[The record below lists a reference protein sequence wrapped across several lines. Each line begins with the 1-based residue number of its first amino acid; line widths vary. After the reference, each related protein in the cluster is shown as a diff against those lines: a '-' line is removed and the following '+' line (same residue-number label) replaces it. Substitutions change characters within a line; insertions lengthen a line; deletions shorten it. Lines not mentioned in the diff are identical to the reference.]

1 MITPHKRFPS
11 FLVTAALAL
20 VSAGASQAQ
29 TSSSDAPAPVSSASD
44 EIVVLKPF
52 DVTAEQMQGYRVSS
66 ASTATRTNT
75 ALIDIPQTV
84 DIMTKEM
91 WSDMGAT
98 TFDQSFRYVS
108 NVYVRNRNAGGGDTV
123 NLRGFET
130 SGSIAVD
137 GVRVGS
143 YKRDLVGYERL
154 EVVKGPPSAVQGRA
168 GGTGLLNYILK
179 KPDLDRNF
187 TTLKYTTGMDEYD
200 DAFNRVEVDSNYRI
214 WKDKMSARLAAAWQ
228 RSDDYINFQDS
239 RIFAL
244 YPSFRW
250 AITDK
255 TDLVF
260 TGEFIDSNTPSR
272 EEGHGF
278 ALYPGKLRRLIPQFA
293 KDSDPITALNLPY
306 DFAISGPGNEDKE
319 KVAVGTLFFTHTFND
334 YITFRQVGHWRYQGA
349 DTFAWTGEDNFNT
362 VMNSQRTGGVSSSH
376 NTTAQGD
383 LITKYGWRDWV
394 HASTLVG
401 YSYSNNSGVTDNSS
415 GIPNAPFNKIDI
427 VALAG
432 MDDSI
437 DYFDG
442 RTVTLKRSSY
452 TTAHSYNFG
461 YYGEQIFSFWKD
473 RIIASGG
480 LRRDHDHSETQNL
493 VTNTRSAFSDT
504 TLNSYRYG
512 VTVKVM
518 PKLAVY
524 AVRSVQTDPTRTI
537 QRYNGLL
544 PGDPRNSEF
553 FTVNPLT
560 NLKEIGIKTD
570 LFNGRVTA
578 AAAYWQMTK
587 EGSVQNILTN
597 GTSMGQPVTFGTQT
611 VIQGAQSKGYE
622 ISFFGNVTDRLS
634 IVANFA
640 DMETSQ
646 QNTASQNLNDRI
658 PIRFAPDWNLN
669 TFARYSFRDS
679 HNHGLLLKAGISLI
693 GPVWTQVTGVGL
705 THVPHVQKSLDA
717 GAAYRIGNY
726 DVDFMVTNLGNDP
739 FLITRDQPPR
749 TYRLSITTNF

>member
-1 MITPHKRFPS
+1 
-11 FLVTAALAL
+11 
-20 VSAGASQAQ
+20 
-29 TSSSDAPAPVSSASD
+29 
-44 EIVVLKPF
+44 
-52 DVTAEQMQGYRVSS
+52 MQGYRVSS

-91 WSDMGAT
+91 WNDMGAT
-98 TFDQSFRYVS
+98 TFDQSFKYVS
-108 NVYVRNRNAGGGDTV
+108 NVFVRNRNAGGGDTV

-179 KPDLDRNF
+179 KPDLGKNF
-187 TTLKYTTGMDEYD
+187 AALKYTTGLDEYD
-200 DAFNRVEVDSNYRI
+200 DSFNRVEVDSNYRV
-214 WKDKMSARLAAAWQ
+214 WKDKMSVRLAATWQ

-239 RIFAL
+239 RILAL

-250 AITDK
+250 AISDK
-255 TDLVF
+255 DDLVV

-278 ALYPGKLRRLIPQFA
+278 AFYPSKLRRLIPQFA

-306 DFAISGPGNEDKE
+306 DFAISGAENEDKE
-319 KVAVGTLFFTHTFND
+319 KVAVGTLFYTHTFND
-334 YITFRQVGHWRYQGA
+334 YITYRQVGHWRYSNSNS
-349 DTFAWTGEDNFNT
+349 FAWTGEDNFNT
-362 VMNSQRTGGVSSSH
+362 VMNSQRTGGESATH

-383 LITKYGWRDWV
+383 LITRYGWRNWV

-401 YSYSNNSGVTDNSS
+401 YSYSNNAGVTDNSS

-427 VALAG
+427 AALAA
-432 MDDSI
+432 MDDDLS
-437 DYFDG
+437 YFDG

-452 TTAHSYNFG
+452 TTAKSYNFG
-461 YYGEQIFSFWKD
+461 YYGEQILSFWDD

-480 LRRDHDHSETQNL
+480 LRRDHDHSETKNL
-493 VTNTRSAFSDT
+493 VSGATSALSNT

-512 VTVKVM
+512 VTFKVM

-544 PGDPRNSEF
+544 PGDPRNDEF
-553 FTVNPLT
+553 FSVNPLT
-560 NLKEIGIKTD
+560 SLKEIGVKTD
-570 LFNGRVTA
+570 LLGGRVTA
-578 AAAYWQMTK
+578 AVAYWQMTK
-587 EGSVQNILTN
+587 EGSVQNLLAN

-611 VIQGAQSKGYE
+611 VIQGAESKGYE
-622 ISFFGNVTDRLS
+622 ISVFGNVTERLS
-634 IVANFA
+634 VVGNFS

-646 QNTASQNLNDRI
+646 QNPASQDLNNRI
-658 PIRFAPDWNLN
+658 AIRFAPDWNFN

-679 HNHGLLLKAGISLI
+679 HNHGLLLKAGLSLI
-693 GPVWTQVTGVGL
+693 GPVWTQATGIGL
-705 THVPHVQKSLDA
+705 VEVPHVQKNIDL

-726 DVDFMVTNLGNDP
+726 DIDFMVTNVANDP

-749 TYRLSITTNF
+749 TYRLSVTTLF